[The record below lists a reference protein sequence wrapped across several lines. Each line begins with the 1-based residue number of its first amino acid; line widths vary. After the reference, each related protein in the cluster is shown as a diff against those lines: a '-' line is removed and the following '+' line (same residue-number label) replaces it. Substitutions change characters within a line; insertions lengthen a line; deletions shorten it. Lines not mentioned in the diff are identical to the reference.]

1 MILLTG
7 FPGFLASALVP
18 HILQRSTE
26 PLVCLVQP
34 AWMSLAQQRVAQL
47 MALHAELEGRI
58 ELVLGD
64 LTLPHLGLPDTFPF
78 AKISECYHFAAVYDL
93 GVKPDL
99 AERVNVVGTQNVLEV
114 LSRSTSLKALHYVS
128 TCYVSGRFEGVFK
141 ETDLYRHGVHNNAYE
156 ATKYAAEVEV
166 WRARD
171 KGMPVAVYRPAI
183 VVGDAT
189 TGETQKYDGPY
200 ALMRWMDR
208 WPKVAPIPL
217 FGNPRQTY
225 INVVPRSFV
234 IEAMAYLSGIPEAIG
249 QVFALA
255 DPAPLTVGEMLDV
268 LSSHLDKQIVK
279 VRLPLPLVQKSM
291 RGVGALRN
299 WVGIEPESFPYF
311 THPTRYD
318 TSVAT
323 KMLQPAGIVCPPFP
337 AYIDALV
344 QYMRAHP
351 GVSSRPMI

>member
-18 HILQRSTE
+18 HIVRRSTE

-34 AWMSLAQQRVAQL
+34 AWMTLAHQRVL
-47 MALHAELEGRI
+47 NLTALHAELEGRI
-58 ELVLGD
+58 ELAPGD
-64 LTLPHLGLPDTFPF
+64 ITLPSLGLPDTFPF

-99 AERVNVVGTQNVLEV
+99 AERVNVIGTQNVLDV
-114 LSRSTSLKALHYVS
+114 LSRSASLKALHYVS
-128 TCYVSGRFEGVFK
+128 TCYVSGRFEGIFK
-141 ETDLYRHGVHNNAYE
+141 ETDLHRHGVHNNAYE

-171 KGMPVAVYRPAI
+171 KGMPVAIYRPAI

-208 WPKVAPIPL
+208 WTKVAPIPL
-217 FGNPRQTY
+217 FGNPRKVSV
-225 INVVPRSFV
+225 NVVPRSYV
-234 IEAMAYLSGIPEAIG
+234 IEAMAYLSGLPEAVG
-249 QVFALA
+249 HVFALA
-255 DPAPLTVGEMLDV
+255 DPAPLSVSEMLDV
-268 LSSHLDKQIVK
+268 ISSHLDKKIVK
-279 VRLPLPLVQKSM
+279 VRLPLPLVRKSM
-291 RGVGALRN
+291 QGLGAVRD
-299 WVGIEPESFPYF
+299 WVDIEPESFPYF

-318 TSVAT
+318 TSIAT
-323 KMLQPAGIVCPPFP
+323 QFLQPAGIVCPPLP
-337 AYIDALV
+337 AYIDALI
-344 QYMRAHP
+344 QFMRAHP
-351 GVSSRPMI
+351 DISSRPML